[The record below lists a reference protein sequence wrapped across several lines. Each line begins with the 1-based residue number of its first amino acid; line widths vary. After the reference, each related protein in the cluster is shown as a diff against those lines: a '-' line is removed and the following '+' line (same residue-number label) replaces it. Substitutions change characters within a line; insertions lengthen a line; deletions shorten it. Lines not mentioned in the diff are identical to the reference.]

1 MRSKKHKCRMDIK
14 CPTAAELK
22 KDLSLRIPEKIWLGE
37 VWRRQETGQIWLG
50 MQGLC

>member
-22 KDLSLRIPEKIWLGE
+22 KDLSLRIPEKIWLGKSGE
-37 VWRRQETGQIWLG
+37 DRRRGKSGWV
-50 MQGLC
+50 